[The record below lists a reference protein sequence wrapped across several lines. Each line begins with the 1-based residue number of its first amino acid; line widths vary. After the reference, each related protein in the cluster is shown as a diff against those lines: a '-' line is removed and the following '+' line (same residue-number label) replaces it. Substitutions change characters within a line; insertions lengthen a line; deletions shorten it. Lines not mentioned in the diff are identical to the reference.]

1 MDKLGRSRVRE
12 ALEVSKVAMRRP
24 EKGLTAVDKSK
35 LMKLLSLIT
44 PWEFEEVL
52 VAHRYPSMLLEG
64 FLYSVFP
71 PNCGDGPHSRGC
83 DYRAH

>member
-1 MDKLGRSRVRE
+1 
-12 ALEVSKVAMRRP
+12 
-24 EKGLTAVDKSK
+24 DKSL

-71 PNCGDGPHSRGC
+71 PIAEMAPIVEGVTTGLTSKGREQKDP
-83 DYRAH
+83 